1 VKKYIIFFSF
11 FVVIYFIPVY
21 ALSWPADIINF
32 LSFFG
37 QAEEPNREFSQG
49 LILKDAGTV
58 RVANYGRHL
67 ISIETE
73 DDFRTFPS
81 TLGDAAIFVHDDGM
95 QTIYSNLRD
104 SMLFAEGTKIEM
116 GSVIGQ
122 TGASAWCEENAL
134 IFQVI
139 DTKNNAFINPL
150 PLLIPSHEDEIPP
163 QIQDAVLVTGGNRT
177 LNLTE
182 IKAIKKG
189 QYDLYASIIDRTE
202 KGGIALAPYRINV
215 LINGINIMTVPF
227 EILTGESGN
236 IYLQSIKMKASSLYQ
251 NKERIYLGKINLTS
265 GKVELTINARDI
277 TGNEKSEI
285 FSFQVE

>member
-1 VKKYIIFFSF
+1 MKKNIIIFTF
-11 FVVIYFIPVY
+11 FGVLFFIPAS
-21 ALSWPADIINF
+21 ALSWPADVINF

-67 ISIETE
+67 ISIESE
-73 DDFRTFPS
+73 DDLRTFPS
-81 TLGDAAIFVHDDGM
+81 TLGNAAIFVHDDGM
-95 QTIYSNLRD
+95 QTIYSNLWD
-104 SMLFAEGTKIEM
+104 SMLFAEGTKIET

-122 TGASAWCEENAL
+122 TGVSAWCEENAL

-150 PLLIPSHEDEIPP
+150 PLLIPSYEDEIPP
-163 QIQDAVLVTGGNRT
+163 QIQNAVLVTSGNHT
-177 LNLTE
+177 LNLAE

-189 QYDLYASIIDRTE
+189 SYDLYASVSDKTE
-202 KGGIALAPYRINV
+202 KGGITLAPYRINV
-215 LINGINIMTVPF
+215 LINGINITTVPF
-227 EILTGESGN
+227 EVLTGESGS
-236 IYLQSIKMKASSLYQ
+236 IYLGGINRKASLLYQ
-251 NKERIYLGKINLTS
+251 NKERIYLGKINLTN
-265 GKVELTINARDI
+265 GKVELGINARDI
-277 TGNEKSEI
+277 TGNENSEF